1 MTAELTV
8 HLFIF
13 EPTAIQPIDLDSEGV
28 CNRNGG
34 YCCKQSRA
42 AHGWQETVE
51 FHIVSVV

>member
-13 EPTAIQPIDLDSEGV
+13 EPTAIQPIDLDSEGI